1 MDCAIQNTWKWQF
14 FFLSLHSSLLCFF
27 IFSTRKKSNA
37 FVYTKYSFT
46 ACDRHRQPFEC
57 SREEKKNLIVVF
69 FVFIHSKHGFVYKMR
84 SSYFHFIERKEKR
97 FMNQHK
103 DWWKWSETVLAVFFL
118 NWMKNDCI
126 SARRTLIWLWLS
138 TIGSPYFDFFKW
150 FSSCKYSHVISIN
163 IFKDH
168 LRIR

>member
-14 FFLSLHSSLLCFF
+14 FSFSPLFTLMFLYF
-27 IFSTRKKSNA
+27 FSTRKKSNA

-69 FVFIHSKHGFVYKMR
+69 FYSFTASMDLFTRWGHRTFILLNEKKNVSWTNTEIDGNEVKQFWLFFQLNEEWL
-84 SSYFHFIERKEKR
+84 YFG
-97 FMNQHK
+97 
-103 DWWKWSETVLAVFFL
+103 W
-118 NWMKNDCI
+118 
-126 SARRTLIWLWLS
+126 RTLIWLWLS

-150 FSSCKYSHVISIN
+150 FSSCKYSHVNSIN

-168 LRIR
+168 LRIH